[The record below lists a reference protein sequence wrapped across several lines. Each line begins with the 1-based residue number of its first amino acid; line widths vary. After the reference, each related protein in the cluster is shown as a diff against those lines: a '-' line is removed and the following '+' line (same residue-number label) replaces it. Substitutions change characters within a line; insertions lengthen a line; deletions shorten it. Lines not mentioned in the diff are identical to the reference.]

1 MWDHRIAFAT
11 GLPHTMQDRDIDER
25 RLEAVSR
32 ALASG
37 IPGGAA
43 PTSNQG
49 PTMPFLAVMIDYDRI
64 RSEVLSLLNKTA
76 ERVDTQHQLWEF
88 LDYKLLCLHDKF
100 QRLNIEAGRAETA
113 SWQQSGQALENLQTL
128 LSVRINHAR
137 TRLRLPHMQTSGG
150 VTTHQ
155 ELARVATDC
164 ACGTISL
171 CSKLIKET
179 AAWMS
184 IRSACDLFTF
194 SALAAILLVVSK
206 DPQTYGMRCRQSF
219 HEAIEILEGSQNR
232 PFAPGKLS
240 FTLDQLRDISERIN
254 MPKHSS
260 MPLQPQNDNNA
271 ILQATAILSSAN
283 HMDIPDYSSGTFDLL
298 DLSEDLGWDRGT
310 QS

>member
-11 GLPHTMQDRDIDER
+11 GLPHTMQDKDIDER
-25 RLEAVSR
+25 RLESLSQ

-37 IPGGAA
+37 IPGGAT
-43 PTSNQG
+43 TSNQG
-49 PTMPFLAVMIDYDRI
+49 PAMPFLAVMIDYDQI
-64 RSEVLSLLNKTA
+64 NSEVFSLLNKTA
-76 ERVDTQHQLWEF
+76 KGVDTQRQLWEF

-100 QRLNIEAGRAETA
+100 ERLNIEAGRAETA
-113 SWQQSGQALENLQTL
+113 TWQQSGKALENLQTL

-137 TRLRLPHMQTSGG
+137 TLLRLPQLQTSGS

-179 AAWMS
+179 AVWMS
-184 IRSACDLFTF
+184 IRSTYDFFIF
-194 SALAAILLVVSK
+194 SALASILLVVSK
-206 DPQTYGMRCRQSF
+206 DPQTYGTRCRQSF
-219 HEAIEILEGSQNR
+219 HEAIEILEGSQYR

-260 MPLQPQNDNNA
+260 IPEQPQNANNA
-271 ILQATAILSSAN
+271 MLQAAGILSSAN
-283 HMDIPDYSSGTFDLL
+283 HSK
-298 DLSEDLGWDRGT
+298 
-310 QS
+310 